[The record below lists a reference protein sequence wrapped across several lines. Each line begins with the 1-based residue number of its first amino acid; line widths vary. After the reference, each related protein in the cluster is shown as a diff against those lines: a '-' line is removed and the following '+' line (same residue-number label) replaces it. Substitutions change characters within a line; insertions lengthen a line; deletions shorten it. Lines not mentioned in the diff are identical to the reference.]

1 MTDNDSLA
9 PRLNSLLFAYSVVIK
24 ILPCI
29 VLTVVSLR
37 LINSLME
44 AKRRKDK
51 LMKRPIAGGGQ
62 GSGEDSSGGDRTTRM
77 LLAVLLLFLG
87 TEFPQGILGL
97 LSGLL
102 DESFFRT
109 CYLPL
114 GDILDFAALSNSA
127 LNFILYAAMSN
138 KFRQTFVETFHF
150 QQICLNKK
158 ASQRIVGVSAI
169 NPRIVNAHVT
179 TTV

>member
-1 MTDNDSLA
+1 
-9 PRLNSLLFAYSVVIK
+9 
-24 ILPCI
+24 
-29 VLTVVSLR
+29 
-37 LINSLME
+37 
-44 AKRRKDK
+44 
-51 LMKRPIAGGGQ
+51 
-62 GSGEDSSGGDRTTRM
+62 M

-138 KFRQTFVETFHF
+138 KFRQTFVETFHLN
-150 QQICLNKK
+150 QIYGNKK
-158 ASQRIVGVSAI
+158 ASQRVVAVSTI
-169 NPRIVNAHVT
+169 NPS
-179 TTV
+179 TVRSAQRTATV

>member
-1 MTDNDSLA
+1 
-9 PRLNSLLFAYSVVIK
+9 VVIK

-37 LINSLME
+37 LINFLME
-44 AKRRKDK
+44 AKRRKEK
-51 LMKRPIAGGGQ
+51 LKGGGGQ
-62 GSGEDSSGGDRTTRM
+62 GSGEDSSGGDRMTRM

-87 TEFPQGILGL
+87 TDFPQGIL
-97 LSGLL
+97 GLL

-114 GDILDFAALSNSA
+114 GNILVAA

-138 KFRQTFVETFHF
+138 KFRQTFVETFHLN
-150 QQICLNKK
+150 QIYDNKK
-158 ASQRIVGVSAI
+158 ASQRVVAVSTI
-169 NPRIVNAHVT
+169 NPS
-179 TTV
+179 TVMSAQRTATV

>member
-1 MTDNDSLA
+1 MA
-9 PRLNSLLFAYSVVIK
+9 VLFPSVVIK

-44 AKRRKDK
+44 AKRRKEK
-51 LMKRPIAGGGQ
+51 LKRPIAGGGQ

-138 KFRQTFVETFHF
+138 KFRQTFVETFHLN
-150 QQICLNKK
+150 QIFGNKK
-158 ASQRIVGVSAI
+158 ASQRVVAVSTINPSTVSAQ
-169 NPRIVNAHVT
+169 RMA
-179 TTV
+179 TV

>member
-1 MTDNDSLA
+1 
-9 PRLNSLLFAYSVVIK
+9 VVIK

-44 AKRRKDK
+44 AKRRKEK
-51 LMKRPIAGGGQ
+51 LKRPVAGGQ
-62 GSGEDSSGGDRTTRM
+62 ASGEDSSGGDRTTRM

-138 KFRQTFVETFHF
+138 KFRQTFVQTFHL
-150 QQICLNKK
+150 QRICHNHK
-158 ASQRIVGVSAI
+158 ASSGGAVTVSTI
-169 NPRIVNAHVT
+169 NPSTTNAHGIA
-179 TTV
+179 TV

>member
-1 MTDNDSLA
+1 MTFSFSVNFYGRKE
-9 PRLNSLLFAYSVVIK
+9 RLKGNPILFISSVVIK
-24 ILPCI
+24 IIPCI

-44 AKRRKDK
+44 AKRKK
-51 LMKRPIAGGGQ
+51 QMLKRPVAGGQ
-62 GSGEDSSGGDRTTRM
+62 GLGRDCSGGDRTTRM

-97 LSGLL
+97 LSVLL

-109 CYLPL
+109 CYIPL

-138 KFRQTFVETFHF
+138 KFRQTFVETF
-150 QQICLNKK
+150 CL
-158 ASQRIVGVSAI
+158 QRICRKTPNCHPPETSTANFTCTTGV
-169 NPRIVNAHVT
+169 
-179 TTV
+179 